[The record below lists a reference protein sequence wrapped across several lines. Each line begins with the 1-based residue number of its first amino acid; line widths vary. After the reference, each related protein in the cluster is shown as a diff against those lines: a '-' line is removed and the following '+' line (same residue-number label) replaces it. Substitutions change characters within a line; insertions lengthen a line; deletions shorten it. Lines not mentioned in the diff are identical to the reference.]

1 MHLAGVGSATSATS
15 AAGEVGF
22 EHGAGARRL
31 LAAGLLLLALL
42 LGQVVASSSSS
53 LDGLPAL
60 GGSDDGASAA
70 AVPSEREILDRL
82 AAAPVGF
89 VENVGQG
96 HRSATHLAQGPGYA
110 FAFGRDGV
118 RVSLVEQARAGG
130 AAAAS
135 LSVGL
140 EFVGAN
146 PNAEAVLAGRPSGG
160 ADYLVG
166 ERSRWRTGV
175 ATYPELVYRELWP
188 GVDMAF
194 TGSRGALKYEFR
206 VAPGADPS
214 RIQLAY
220 GGAQSLSLTSA
231 GALSVNTTQGAL
243 KDKAPVSYQTVDGRR
258 VPVES
263 SFALGQGNAYGFT
276 LGAYDQSKPLVID
289 PALQYSTF
297 LGGSAEDAGLSIAVR
312 GDDAYVTGATFSADF
327 PVTHTAYDTSPNG
340 GQDAF
345 VARLDTT
352 KRRRAG
358 LEYSTYLGGF
368 LDDAGLGI
376 AFRGSDAY
384 VTGIAVSPNFPTTAN
399 AYDQSFNGFPA
410 DVWVSRIDTEKAG
423 AASLEYSTYIGSGG
437 LDIGLDLVVKGQ
449 DVIFTGLAG
458 AENFPTANAY
468 DSSFNGGGIDG
479 FVARLDTGAGAAGLE
494 YSSFLGGGGP
504 DSGRGIVVKGN
515 DAFIAGPTGSPNFPT
530 TANAFDDSFN
540 GGGLDAFV
548 TRLDLNQGAAGLEYS
563 TYLGGA
569 GTEDQPPPERPGT
582 SIDVVGQDAYVSGV
596 TNSPNFPTTPNAYD
610 TSHNGDR
617 DAFVTRLDTN
627 QSGAAGLEYSTYLGG
642 SGEDIGREIDV
653 NRRGEYVIG
662 ATTSADF
669 PVTGNAF
676 QANNQGGQD
685 AFVTRLDIDQ
695 PGAAGLRFSTYLGGS
710 DTDFGRAIVARRDH
724 AFVTGFTR
732 SADFPKRGAF
742 DPSFNGVQDGFV
754 TRLDT
759 DP

>member
-1 MHLAGVGSATSATS
+1 MRGQSWSLAAATTDGAVVVGRGVSL
-15 AAGEVGF
+15 
-22 EHGAGARRL
+22 RRL
-31 LAAGLLLLALL
+31 LFGGALLLAL
-42 LGQVVASSSSS
+42 
-53 LDGLPAL
+53 AL
-60 GGSDDGASAA
+60 IPVLALAGGGDRAA
-70 AVPSEREILDRL
+70 APAAPTEREILDRL

-110 FAFGRDGV
+110 FAFGQEGV
-118 RVSLVEQARAGG
+118 RLSL
-130 AAAAS
+130 S
-135 LSVGL
+135 PSFSVGL

-146 PNAEAVLAGRPSGG
+146 PNAEAVLAGRPTGG

-166 ERSRWRTGV
+166 ERSRWRTGL
-175 ATYPELVYRELWP
+175 ATYPELVYRDLWP

-194 TGSRGALKYEFR
+194 TGSKGALKYEFR

-220 GGAQSLSLTSA
+220 QGAQSLSVGSA
-231 GALSVNTTQGAL
+231 GALSVNTKQGVL
-243 KDKAPVSYQTVDGRR
+243 KDKAPVSYQTIDGRR

-263 SFALGQGNAYGFT
+263 SFAHAPGTGYGFT
-276 LGAYDQSKPLVID
+276 VGAYDHSKPLVID

-297 LGGSAEDAGLSIAVR
+297 LGGSGEDAGLSIAVR
-312 GDDAYVTGATFSADF
+312 GDDAYVTGATFSTDF
-327 PVTHTAYDTSPNG
+327 PVRHTAFDTSPNG

-352 KRRRAG
+352 KRRNAG

-410 DVWVSRIDTEKAG
+410 DVWVSRIDTEKSG
-423 AASLEYSTYIGSGG
+423 AASLEYSSYIGSGG
-437 LDIGLDLVVKGQ
+437 LDIGLDLVVKGS
-449 DVIFTGLAG
+449 DVILTGLAG

-468 DSSFNGGGIDG
+468 DSTFNGGGIDG
-479 FVARLDTGAGAAGLE
+479 FVARIDTAAGAAGLE

-530 TANAFDDSFN
+530 TATAFDTSFN

-548 TRLDLNQGAAGLEYS
+548 TRLDLNTPGDAGLEYS

-569 GTEDQPPPERPGT
+569 GLEDQPPPERPGT
-582 SIDVVGQDAYVSGV
+582 SIDVVDQDAYVSGV
-596 TNSPNFPTTPNAYD
+596 TNSPDFPTTPNAYD

-617 DAFVTRLDTN
+617 DAFVTRLDTS

-653 NRRGEYVIG
+653 NRRGEYLIG

-669 PVTGNAF
+669 PVTPNAF

-695 PGAAGLRFSTYLGGS
+695 PGLAGLQFSTYLGGS
-710 DTDFGRAIVARRDH
+710 DTDFGRSIVARRDH
-724 AFVTGFTR
+724 AFVAGFTR

-759 DP
+759 EP